1 MYRILTVLILVGLQL
16 IGLVEPVSSTCTYHI
31 SHISTSAFQY
41 TYVLIYNL
49 YIYIY
54 PHLHSA
60 QAQIACFYIAV
71 QTFPTQV
78 TTSINAR
85 SVSSR
90 SLFSPTIFIFF
101 LNIYFILVV
110 VGLYFRPAASISI
123 PTLTTTDLCSILIA
137 NSSSNTYTYRAN
149 VRNVL
154 LCHICCNKVRVSH
167 QTFFTPHTLPPP
179 RTLHSIHNSPTTNH
193 SPPAPVLDRL
203 RVLVPNSNAL
213 QHARRRLV
221 ASRRTWSVVKQGKSS
236 WNFYR
241 CDDNHVRGVGGRE
254 LGGLCTTRQAQ

>member
-1 MYRILTVLILVGLQL
+1 MFLHRRSNVSNPSNHAHKRTLRLVSL
-16 IGLVEPVSSTCTYHI
+16 
-31 SHISTSAFQY
+31 
-41 TYVLIYNL
+41 
-49 YIYIY
+49 
-54 PHLHSA
+54 
-60 QAQIACFYIAV
+60 
-71 QTFPTQV
+71 
-78 TTSINAR
+78 
-85 SVSSR
+85 
-90 SLFSPTIFIFF
+90 SLFSNHFYLF
-101 LNIYFILVV
+101 LKYIYFILVV
-110 VGLYFRPAASISI
+110 VGLYFRPAASIST